1 MRTYGNVVLA
11 EDRWVIDCEPHVLIR
26 LKRHFGKVGNRP
38 GRAVVSNNDENARE
52 LEWFLQRYPMEVTPL
67 DELTRRADAHRTT
80 AEQIQNVLFGH
91 YIPASIN
98 ELAVPAREYQKLAA
112 ALLLTNRGLLVADD
126 VGLGKTVT
134 AIATFTDPRTL
145 PVLVVTLTHLPRQ
158 WEAML
163 NRFAPQLRV
172 HILKGTKAYDLAER
186 FTKEAKRRRLYVH
199 GTEKTLQSGFPDVL
213 ITNYH
218 KLFGWADALSGVAKH
233 VVFDEIQELR
243 HNGSFK
249 FTAAQQIAHACE
261 FRMGLS
267 ATPIYNYGGEM
278 FNVLDTLHP
287 GKLGTRAEFLREWC
301 GGFESSG
308 FRPDD
313 KAKIKNPKA
322 FGVYTRDEGLMIR
335 RTREEVRRELPPV
348 ENVMHLI
355 DADMAALDRVGAAAA
370 ELARIIVA
378 RNESYRGQIMRA
390 SEELTNIL
398 RQATGV
404 AKAPFVADFVRLLVE
419 QGEPVLLYGW
429 HREVYGI
436 WLDRL
441 ADLNPVMYTGSESVP
456 QKAEAVRAF
465 TSGEAKVLIMSLR
478 AGAGVDGLQEACRV
492 VVFGEL
498 DWSPGVHE
506 QCRGRIH
513 RDGQDEPV
521 LAYFLVSEFGAD
533 PVIVDTLGLKR
544 QQSQGIR
551 DPNADLVSELQRDDD
566 HINRLAREYLKQ
578 RGLSTATDA
587 DVNAAATLGI
597 TLGELPTTGAPNV

>member
-1 MRTYGNVVLA
+1 MKTYGRVTL
-11 EDRWVIDCEPHVLIR
+11 DGDHWVIDCDPHVLIR
-26 LKRHFGKVGNRP
+26 LKRHFGKVGKLP
-38 GRAVVSNNDENARE
+38 GRAAVSNNDENCRE
-52 LEWFLQRYPMEVTPL
+52 LEWFLFRYPMDVDPA
-67 DELTRRADAHRTT
+67 DELARRATAHRET
-80 AEQIQNVLFGH
+80 ASKIQSVIFDGYL
-91 YIPASIN
+91 PPTMQ

-112 ALLLTNRGLLVADD
+112 GLVLTSRSLLVADD

-145 PVLVVTLTHLPRQ
+145 PALVVTLTHLPRQ
-158 WEAML
+158 WAAML
-163 NRFAPQLRV
+163 SRFAPHLRA
-172 HILKGTKAYDLAER
+172 HIINTGKPYDIA
-186 FTKEAKRRRLYVH
+186 AKHLRDLRRRR
-199 GTEKTLQSGFPDVL
+199 QMAASAFPDVIL
-213 ITNYH
+213 INYH
-218 KLFGWADALSGVAKH
+218 KLATWADVLTGVVKH

-243 HNGSFK
+243 RSQSLK
-249 FTAAQQIAHACE
+249 FDAARQIANACE

-287 GKLGTRAEFLREWC
+287 GKLGTKAEFIREWC
-301 GGFESSG
+301 GTVYGND
-308 FRPDD
+308 DD

-322 FGVYTRDEGLMIR
+322 FGTYARDEGLMLR
-335 RTREEVRRELPPV
+335 RTREDVHRELPPV

-378 RNESYRGQIMRA
+378 RNDSYRGQVMRA
-390 SEELTNIL
+390 SEELSNIL

-419 QGEPVLLYGW
+419 QGEKVLLYGW

-441 ADLNPVMYTGSESVP
+441 ADLNPAMFTGTESP
-456 QKAEAVRAF
+456 TQKAEAVRRF
-465 TSGEAKVLIMSLR
+465 TEGDSSVLIMSLR
-478 AGAGVDGLQEACRV
+478 AGQGVDGLQGSCRV

-513 RDGQDEPV
+513 RDGQAESV
-521 LAYFLVSEFGAD
+521 LCYFLVSEFGAD
-533 PVIVDTLGLKR
+533 PVIVDVLGLKR
-544 QQSQGIR
+544 QQAQGIR
-551 DPNADLVSELQRDDD
+551 DPHADLVSELQRDDD
-566 HINRLAREYLKQ
+566 HVAKLAREYLKQ

-587 DVNAAATLGI
+587 DVSAASSLGI
-597 TLGELPTTGAPNV
+597 ALDELPTTTGEQA